1 MPEINFNTSTQAVP
15 IKRTSRAHVPPE
27 KRIGSIKNY
36 IKLPK
41 ALGKRIGLVRWL
53 PENNQ
58 NADFSRH
65 KKNDGFDHYVINL
78 ISTPELSPD
87 ALRLGLFL
95 FQYFLNKNPFEKN
108 GTEMNYIGDVFSL
121 TEKSIISSKFG
132 EDQRVYVGRP
142 ESKTAECYTMPFKSL
157 SYILSMDNVRMTSF
171 DLMPFLEELHNYAF
185 IHILPISKANIIDQD
200 IPDFETDCIRIVINT
215 GASSAKINRKW
226 LAEPNK
232 LQGKNSNSD
241 NENLNPA

>member
-1 MPEINFNTSTQAVP
+1 MPKINLNTPTQF
-15 IKRTSRAHVPPE
+15 ILENGKSRVHIPPE

-65 KKNDGFDHYVINL
+65 KKNDDFNHYVINL

-95 FQYFLNKNPFEKN
+95 FQYFLNKNPFVEN
-108 GTEMNYIGDVFSL
+108 GIEMSFIGDIFSL
-121 TEKSIISSKFG
+121 KEKSIISSKFG
-132 EDQRVYVGRP
+132 ENQRVYVGRP

-171 DLMPFLEELHNYAF
+171 DVMPFLKELHNYAF

-226 LAEPNK
+226 LAVPNEV
-232 LQGKNSNSD
+232 QDKNSNSD